1 MNTAKRRIGGLGRV
15 SRVLVGLGFL
25 YLAVT
30 GGRLGLFYLAQTHG
44 GFSWQLSW
52 QDAALGL
59 IVFPAVMVAAGL
71 AARRFAGRPVRFTGP
86 LGVAVNTPGIRLP
99 VTTPENPGGA
109 WPFYR
114 TTLLGHACR

>member
-71 AARRFAGRPVRFTGP
+71 AARRFARRPGRFTGP
-86 LGVAVNTPGIRLP
+86 LGGAGDPPPEGAPRATPG
-99 VTTPENPGGA
+99 
-109 WPFYR
+109 
-114 TTLLGHACR
+114 H

>member
-59 IVFPAVMVAAGL
+59 IVFPAVMVAVGIS
-71 AARRFAGRPVRFTGP
+71 ARRFARWPVRFTGA
-86 LGVAVNTPGIRLP
+86 LGAAVHTAALDSHVSNT
-99 VTTPENPGGA
+99 VKVFDA
-109 WPFYR
+109 WF
-114 TTLLGHACR
+114 